1 MFEEKSRLVKLLDQC
16 LTEPLKGG
24 VHIQI
29 GGETRTPWM
38 RDCSIVASPLNVGD
52 RRMGGI
58 GVVGPT
64 RMEYARVIGIV
75 DYVAKLF
82 ERVLLDNRN
91 PAPR

>member
-1 MFEEKSRLVKLLDQC
+1 
-16 LTEPLKGG
+16 
-24 VHIQI
+24 
-29 GGETRTPWM
+29 M
-38 RDCSIVASPLNVGD
+38 RDCAVVASPLNVGE

-82 ERVLLDNRN
+82 ERVLLDSRN
-91 PAPR
+91 QAAR